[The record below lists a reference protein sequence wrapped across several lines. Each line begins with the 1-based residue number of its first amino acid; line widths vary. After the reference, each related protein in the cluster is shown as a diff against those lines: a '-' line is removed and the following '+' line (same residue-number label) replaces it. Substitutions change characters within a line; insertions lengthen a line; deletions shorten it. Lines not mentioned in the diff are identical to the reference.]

1 MNISWSNDILEDDSG
16 GKSIFQRFHSVS
28 GKIQFSL
35 NISYVCVC
43 ILGTPVIILRIL
55 NGTRCSNIKLRV
67 NNIYRVF
74 ALLVSVFLVND
85 KWEEES
91 GRGRETNGSKS
102 TT

>member
-1 MNISWSNDILEDDSG
+1 MVERVFSNDFTRLVE
-16 GKSIFQRFHSVS
+16 KF
-28 GKIQFSL
+28 KKL

-91 GRGRETNGSKS
+91 GGGRETNGSKS